1 MVFTEEDCFV
11 IKFQRQNKGY
21 SDRHLVKEFPLKIGG
36 LNKLLKKID
45 DTDDTDSDIK
55 HFMFTTQAV
64 KLLITG

>member
-1 MVFTEEDCFV
+1 MVFTEEDRFL

-45 DTDDTDSDIK
+45 DTDSDIK
-55 HFMFTTQAV
+55 HFMFTSQAV
-64 KLLITG
+64 KLMITGQFL